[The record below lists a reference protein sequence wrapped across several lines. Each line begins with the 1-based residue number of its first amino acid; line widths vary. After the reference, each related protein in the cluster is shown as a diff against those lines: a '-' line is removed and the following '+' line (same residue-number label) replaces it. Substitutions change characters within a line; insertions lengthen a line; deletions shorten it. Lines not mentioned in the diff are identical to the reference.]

1 MKATKKIWSFLVI
14 NKRTLLL
21 FSMPILFFI
30 IIFIIATKD
39 NNHTNIEPYWEQ
51 QNSVQKQKI
60 ETLTQELNQLKEQ
73 LSTKQRKDSILQAQS
88 KKEIAELKAMLK
100 NIKTENEKK
109 RLLLNTADIDEGY
122 DILTNNIKKRSK

>member
-60 ETLTQELNQLKEQ
+60 ETLTQELY
-73 LSTKQRKDSILQAQS
+73 RD
-88 KKEIAELKAMLK
+88 
-100 NIKTENEKK
+100 
-109 RLLLNTADIDEGY
+109 
-122 DILTNNIKKRSK
+122 